1 MSWIK
6 IDTNLA
12 SKPEVFQMA
21 RACRTTRPTVVGHL
35 VAFWGWID
43 VISRDGQHL
52 PVTTADIDA
61 LVGLDGFAAALR
73 AVNWLSGRDGDYSIP
88 LFERHNG
95 NSGKAR
101 WLEAEAKRL
110 RRLSDNHAE
119 ELSDT
124 CPTKPEPNVG
134 PDKIREEGVAN
145 ATPPRARGAAPSN
158 GQKPEYSEDW
168 RVSDAK
174 RYPLPAGF
182 DTPEI
187 RAGWVSWIEYLVGR
201 FGPGAVSTPTLQQ
214 HIAKLKECSPS
225 SAVEALRNAASKNF
239 REPCPPLPSRT
250 AQGFRPPPAP
260 AKKACND

>member
-95 NSGKAR
+95 SSGKAR

-110 RRLSDNHAE
+110 RRLSDNNAG

-124 CPTKPEPNVG
+124 CPTKPVQNVG
-134 PDKIREEGVAN
+134 PEKRREEKKESA
-145 ATPPRARGAAPSN
+145 ARAPAREPTEPPT
-158 GQKPEYSEDW
+158 KPEYAEDW

-201 FGPGAVSTPTLQQ
+201 FGPSAVSTPTLQQ
-214 HIAKLKECSPS
+214 HLAKLKEFGPA
-225 SAVEALRNAASKNF
+225 SAVAAMRNAASKNF
-239 REPCPPLPSRT
+239 REPCPPLPSRAT
-250 AQGFRPPPAP
+250 QEFRPPQRPG
-260 AKKACND
+260 KKPIND